1 VPRRTFLDSNVL
13 IAAHRG
19 DAQRKGPALR
29 LLSEADRFFIA
40 SPFLE
45 LELLPK
51 AIFYKSAAE
60 IDFYQDYLDHARF
73 WISDTATTVRIASEE
88 AARAG
93 LNAMDA
99 LLLAGAF
106 LGAAEEFFTL
116 ESLDKPIHRTNLV
129 RVIHLYPEPVL

>member
-1 VPRRTFLDSNVL
+1 MPRRTFLDTNVL

-19 DAQRKGPALR
+19 DAQQKGPALK
-29 LLSEADRFFIA
+29 LLLDADRFFIA

-51 AIFYKSAAE
+51 AIFYKSTAE
-60 IDFYQDYLDHARF
+60 IEFYKDYLDHVRF
-73 WISDTATTVRIASEE
+73 WISDTATTVRIANEE
-88 AARAG
+88 AARVG

-106 LGAAEEFFTL
+106 LGAAEEFYTL
-116 ESLDKPIHRTNLV
+116 ESPDKPIHRTNLV
-129 RVIHLYPEPVL
+129 RVIHLQPEPAL